1 MPERPDDLA
10 LRKEILVARAS
21 LCRLKIRYNAST
33 LRQGLTW
40 RHAFAGVAGSAP
52 ARDAAL
58 LLVAEGVGRHRVA
71 RWLAFA
77 IRALA
82 IARLTNL
89 ALTMLKKAPADPAD
103 PPPP

>member
-21 LCRLKIRYNAST
+21 LCRLKIRLHAGT

-40 RHAFAGVAGSAP
+40 RHAVAGVAGSAP

-82 IARLTNL
+82 IARLTHL
-89 ALTMLKKAPADPAD
+89 AVSMLKQSPAGPAD